1 MLERECKDFVAATYA
16 FKPELLQKPK
26 FHLLLHLPQSM
37 EDFGPAMAFN
47 TERYMNI
54 KSQKNIIMLYG
65 LPACRT
71 GYIMFICLL

>member
-1 MLERECKDFVAATYA
+1 VLERECKDFVAATYA

-37 EDFGPAMAFN
+37 EDFGPRMAFN

-54 KSQKNIIMLYG
+54 KS
-65 LPACRT
+65 
-71 GYIMFICLL
+71 